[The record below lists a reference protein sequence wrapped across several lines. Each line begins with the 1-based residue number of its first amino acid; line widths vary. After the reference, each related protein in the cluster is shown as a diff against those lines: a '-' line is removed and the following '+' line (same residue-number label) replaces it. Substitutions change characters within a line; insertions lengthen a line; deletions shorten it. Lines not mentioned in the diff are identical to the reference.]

1 MQKVIPTG
9 KGQIV
14 ETKSAIKRGI
24 EADSFAG
31 LKDGCKNLVLI
42 THWKIKP
49 KQEVMMHTNDRQHSP
64 KDRRVPGS
72 VVDGSVVDASVVDTV
87 FVTSSIRFYSMSQW
101 II

>member
-1 MQKVIPTG
+1 MLG
-9 KGQIV
+9 
-14 ETKSAIKRGI
+14 SR
-24 EADSFAG
+24 
-31 LKDGCKNLVLI
+31 DGCKNLVLI

-87 FVTSSIRFYSMSQW
+87 FVTRSIRFYSMSQL